1 MNQFFTSS
9 FIFSSFLSS
18 LLWAQ
23 DFETEI
29 LASTGG
35 IIGGDSSLRY
45 TEIGRPVL
53 NLSGDTCFKAKV
65 NHNGLPKSAIVKIVG
80 GQSEVVA
87 LSGDPV
93 TPWRDELV
101 TISSAKF
108 ADFGNP
114 VMDDD
119 GRVAFLA
126 KFDLLGNQI
135 TLSSQQGITLTG
147 ETAGE
152 FWVLDRSG
160 RKAKI
165 IGEAGAMQ
173 STNAT
178 RHLRLGNP
186 SFDEKG
192 GLYYPSVVQTPGE
205 SEPEYRNM
213 VYEIPIPASPAVT
226 LSQPDFV
233 FRGEGYF
240 LTAGKSAG
248 ALPGPVSAYVDS
260 KGDFRA
266 IAQFTDGR
274 RFVQLSGE
282 EQTTLLSE
290 GDAVTGNSN
299 YLVTS
304 IRGHTDNLGEVPSYL
319 VEGQSGLS
327 TIQSIMQGLALP
339 APLVTTGQTIPDYED
354 VGEVTGLTEP
364 VSTPNGSIAFVA
376 TLQAGGDGPRQSV
389 WRKLAAG
396 VEPRPLAIEGQQ
408 VPGAAPGVTYRA
420 FGAPIINLIGQVVFS
435 ATLNH
440 GYGIDSRNDF
450 AYFVAEPNR
459 VVRRMIGEGDF
470 FFFGWLDLQ
479 RIQSLELS
487 GMNEEGQMA
496 LTLRI
501 EDGRSVLI
509 KVSVP
514 PSNLPSYE
522 KWAFDYISSVGLRSR
537 SADPDDDGV
546 SNFLEYAYG
555 TDPLDSNSSDL
566 PEMRIVD
573 AAGRRTLTLELN
585 KISGI
590 SDIQYFVEFSDD
602 LVHWIIAS
610 EGIAVGEPQGTV
622 QRELFQNDSN
632 SASDRSFVRIRIL
645 ER

>member
-213 VYEIPIPASPAVT
+213 VYEIPVPANTASI

-266 IAQFTDGR
+266 IAQFTEGR
-274 RFVQLSGE
+274 RLIQLSGE
-282 EQTTLLSE
+282 DQADLLSE
-290 GDAVTGNSN
+290 GDAFIGNPN
-299 YLVTS
+299 YLVS
-304 IRGHTDNLGEVPSYL
+304 NIQGHADNLGEIPSYL
-319 VEGQSGLS
+319 IEGKSGIF
-327 TIQSIMQGLALP
+327 TIQSIVQGLTP
-339 APLVTTGQTIPDYED
+339 VSLVSTGQAIAGYQMA
-354 VGEVTGLTEP
+354 GEVTALSEP
-364 VSTPNGSIAFVA
+364 VSIPNGSIAFVA
-376 TLQAGGDGPRQSV
+376 TLQAEGDGPRQSV
-389 WRKLAAG
+389 WRKLVAG

-408 VPGAAPGVTYRA
+408 VPGATPGVTFRS
-420 FGAPIINLIGQVVFS
+420 FGAPLINVIGQVVFP

-440 GYGIDSRNDF
+440 GSGIDSCNDF
-450 AYFVAEPNR
+450 AYFVGEPNR

-479 RIQSLELS
+479 KIQSLELS

-496 LTLRI
+496 LTLRA
-501 EDGRSVLI
+501 ENGRSALI
-509 KVSVP
+509 KVGIP
-514 PSNLPSYE
+514 PSNLPNYE
-522 KWAFDYISSVGLRSR
+522 EWALASLPTTANRGRGL
-537 SADPDDDGV
+537 DPDGDGI

-555 TDPLDSNSSDL
+555 TDPIDFNSADL
-566 PEMRIVD
+566 PEMRILD
-573 AAGRRTLTLELN
+573 ESGARTLALEYN
-585 KISGI
+585 KISEDA
-590 SDIQYFVEFSDD
+590 DIQYFVEFSDD
-602 LVHWIIAS
+602 LKNWVS
-610 EGIAVGEPQGTV
+610 SSDVDLVTQNGEGI
-622 QRELFQNDSN
+622 QREIARDTLGLTS
-632 SASDRSFVRIRIL
+632 SKKFVRIRVV